1 MRASFDRIYKIMQK
15 LNLAKLQKMF
25 AAAAADITAAEKDLS
40 ALDAVC
46 GDGDHGTAI
55 KGAINAANDAI
66 AAAGDLKGA
75 FFDAGFASMSHSNG
89 STSTLFGSLLMGIS
103 DGIDAGAEE
112 LGAEE
117 VAKAFKSGLDSVM
130 SNTGAKVGDKT
141 LMDALIPAVESM
153 QGKTDLAE
161 LFNSAA
167 AAAAAGAE
175 STVKLQAK
183 FGRARN
189 LGEKS
194 VGSKDAG
201 AVSDAMIFAAFA
213 REFSKP

>member
-1 MRASFDRIYKIMQK
+1 MRAGFDRIYKIMQK

-167 AAAAAGAE
+167 GAE